1 MCSLKQFLD
10 QQFKIKD
17 FDHLHYFLGNKVI
30 QEAGYITL
38 TQKKFTLDLL
48 DEFHCDS
55 LTHVSS
61 HLVASL
67 KHNHDIGDI
76 LLDPPSYSHL
86 VGKLN
91 YLTNTKTDL
100 GYLVQPSS

>member
-17 FDHLHYFLGNKVI
+17 FDHLHYFLGNEVI

-48 DEFHCDS
+48 DEFH
-55 LTHVSS
+55 
-61 HLVASL
+61 
-67 KHNHDIGDI
+67 
-76 LLDPPSYSHL
+76 
-86 VGKLN
+86 
-91 YLTNTKTDL
+91 
-100 GYLVQPSS
+100 